1 MGARVDRENGM
12 SEQARDV
19 IASEVPPPP
28 RTASV
33 PSVPLSASTLP
44 SSARSLGGWLAA
56 AALIGVKLVK
66 SAKFIKFALFAASL
80 GALALNRPLTAA
92 CAILYAIFVHE
103 SGHVLAMKACG
114 MRTSGMYFLPFLGA
128 VAVAKEPARTRGQEW
143 FIAIAGPAFGLLS
156 LVPLLVIGAMTG
168 DRQWLLY
175 ASLAAFI
182 NLFNLL
188 PIGILDGG
196 RIVQAIAFSIAGW
209 IGIAVFALGLLAGA
223 YLVWHAAGGVIS
235 IILVLSVLE
244 FVSAWRR
251 NRTSTIAPMS
261 WLAVAV
267 TATAYLLL
275 LGTFASAFELLGAAV
290 RGLP

>member
-1 MGARVDRENGM
+1 M
-12 SEQARDV
+12 SEQAKGI
-19 IASEVPPPP
+19 IANDGSAAP
-28 RTASV
+28 RPGSV

-44 SSARSLGGWLAA
+44 ASARSLGGWLAA
-56 AALIGVKLVK
+56 AALIGVKLAK

-156 LVPLLVIGAMTG
+156 MVPLLAIGAMTG

-175 ASLAAFI
+175 ASLTAFI

-196 RIVQAIAFSIAGW
+196 RIVQAIAFSISGW
-209 IGIAVFALGLLAGA
+209 IGIAVFVLGLLAGA
-223 YLVWHAAGGVIS
+223 YLIWHAAGGVIS
-235 IILVLSVLE
+235 IILVLSIVE

-251 NRTSTIAPMS
+251 NRASTISPMS
-261 WLAVAV
+261 WPAVA
-267 TATAYLLL
+267 ASGLAYLLL
-275 LGTFASAFELLGAAV
+275 LGTFASAFELLGATA
-290 RGLP
+290 RGIVS

>member
-1 MGARVDRENGM
+1 M
-12 SEQARDV
+12 SEQARDS
-19 IASEVPPPP
+19 IASEMPPAP
-28 RTASV
+28 RAASV

-56 AALIGVKLVK
+56 AAVIGVKLVK
-66 SAKFIKFALFAASL
+66 SVKFIKFALFVASL
-80 GALALNRPLTAA
+80 GALALNRPFTAA

-128 VAVAKEPARTRGQEW
+128 VAVAKESARTRGQEW

-156 LVPLLVIGAMTG
+156 LVPLLVIGTMTG
-168 DRQWLLY
+168 EREWLLY

-196 RIVQAIAFSIAGW
+196 RIVQSIAFSIAGW
-209 IGIAVFALGLLAGA
+209 AGLAVFAAGLLAGA
-223 YLVWHAAGGVIS
+223 YLVWHAAGGVVS

-244 FVSAWRR
+244 FVSTWRR
-251 NRTSTIAPMS
+251 NRASPIAPMS
-261 WLAVAV
+261 WPAVAV
-267 TATAYLLL
+267 TAIAYLLL
-275 LGTFASAFELLGAAV
+275 LGTFASAFEMLGAAA
-290 RGLP
+290 RGIAVS

>member
-1 MGARVDRENGM
+1 M
-12 SEQARDV
+12 SEQAKDV
-19 IASEVPPPP
+19 MSGDVAVAP

-33 PSVPLSASTLP
+33 PSVPLSAGSLP
-44 SSARSLGGWLAA
+44 ASARGLGGWFAA
-56 AALIGVKLVK
+56 AAVVGIKLVK
-66 SAKFIKFALFAASL
+66 SAKFIKFALFVASL
-80 GALALNRPLTAA
+80 GALTLDRPFTAA

-103 SGHVLAMKACG
+103 SGHVMAMKACG

-128 VAVAKEPARTRGQEW
+128 VAVGKEPARTRGQEW

-156 LVPLLVIGAMTG
+156 LVPLLALGAMTG
-168 DRQWLLY
+168 ERQWLLY

-223 YLVWHAAGGVIS
+223 YLVWHAAGGVVS
-235 IILVLSVLE
+235 IILALSILE
-244 FVSAWRR
+244 FTSAWRR
-251 NRTSTIAPMS
+251 NRTSPVPPMS
-261 WLAVAV
+261 WPAVAV
-267 TATAYLLL
+267 TAIAYLLL
-275 LGTFASAFELLGAAV
+275 LGTFATAFELLGAAA
-290 RGLP
+290 RGLS

>member
-1 MGARVDRENGM
+1 MTD
-12 SEQARDV
+12 
-19 IASEVPPPP
+19 P
-28 RTASV
+28 TAPVGSV
-33 PSVPLSASTLP
+33 PDTFTPRDGR
-44 SSARSLGGWLAA
+44 ARSTWLAA
-56 AALIGVKLVK
+56 LGIAGLKLVK

-80 GALALNRPLTAA
+80 GALALNRPLEAA
-92 CAILYAIFVHE
+92 CVILYAIFVHE

-114 MRTSGMYFLPFLGA
+114 MRTSGMYFLPMLGA

-143 FIAIAGPAFGLLS
+143 LIAIAGPAFGLLS
-156 LVPLLVIGAMTG
+156 IIPLLALAAMTG

-209 IGIAVFALGLLAGA
+209 AGLGVFALGLLGGA
-223 YLVWHAAGGVIS
+223 YLVWHAAGGVVS

-244 FVSAWRR
+244 FVSARRR

-261 WLAVAV
+261 WPAVA
-267 TATAYLLL
+267 AAALAYLLL
-275 LGTFASAFELLGAAV
+275 LGIFASAFEWLGAA
-290 RGLP
+290 

>member
-1 MGARVDRENGM
+1 M
-12 SEQARDV
+12 SEQAKDV
-19 IASEVPPPP
+19 ATGDMPARP
-28 RTASV
+28 RAASV
-33 PSVPLSASTLP
+33 PSVPLSPGSLP
-44 SSARSLGGWLAA
+44 ASARGLGGWFAA
-56 AALIGVKLVK
+56 TAVVGIKLVK
-66 SAKFIKFALFAASL
+66 SAKFIKFALFVASL
-80 GALALNRPLTAA
+80 GALALNRPFTAA

-128 VAVAKEPARTRGQEW
+128 VAVGKEPARTRGQEW

-156 LVPLLVIGAMTG
+156 LVPLLALGAMTG
-168 DRQWLLY
+168 ERQWLLY

-209 IGIAVFALGLLAGA
+209 AGLAVFALGLLGGA
-223 YLVWHAAGGVIS
+223 YLVWHAAGGVVS

-251 NRTSTIAPMS
+251 NRTSAIPPMS
-261 WLAVAV
+261 WPAVAV
-267 TATAYLLL
+267 TAIAYLLL
-275 LGTFASAFELLGAAV
+275 LGTFASAFELLGAAA
-290 RGLP
+290 RGITVS

>member
-1 MGARVDRENGM
+1 M
-12 SEQARDV
+12 SEQARDM
-19 IASEVPPPP
+19 IGSEAPPAPP
-28 RTASV
+28 APRVASV

-56 AALIGVKLVK
+56 AAVVGVKLVK

-80 GALALNRPLTAA
+80 GALALNRPFTAA

-114 MRTSGMYFLPFLGA
+114 MRTSGMYFLPMLGA

-143 FIAIAGPAFGLLS
+143 LIAIAGPAFGLLS
-156 LVPLLVIGAMTG
+156 IIPLLALAAMTG

-209 IGIAVFALGLLAGA
+209 AGLGVFALGLLGGA
-223 YLVWHAAGGVIS
+223 YLVWHAAGGVVS

-244 FVSAWRR
+244 FVSARRR

-261 WLAVAV
+261 WPAVA
-267 TATAYLLL
+267 AAALAYLLL
-275 LGTFASAFELLGAAV
+275 LGIFASAFEWLGAAA
-290 RGLP
+290 RGIVVS